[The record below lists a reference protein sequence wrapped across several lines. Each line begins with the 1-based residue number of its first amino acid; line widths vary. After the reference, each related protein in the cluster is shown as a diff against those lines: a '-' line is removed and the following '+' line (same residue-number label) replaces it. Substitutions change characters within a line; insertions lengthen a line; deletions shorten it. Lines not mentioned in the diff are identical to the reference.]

1 MMFAKLFERPG
12 YGQVLAKLDADDAG
26 APELRWY
33 AKPPGMGVCSFAL
46 GFGDSDEGWDA
57 AERAFE
63 RAGDDE
69 ADQAG
74 KALFSAVAD
83 ALGA

>member
-1 MMFAKLFERPG
+1 MFAKLFERPE
-12 YGQVLAKLDADDAG
+12 YGQVLAKLDADGGG

-33 AKPPGMGVCSFAL
+33 AKPPGLGVCSFAL

-74 KALFSAVAD
+74 KALFSAAAG